1 MGIKALLES
10 VLKALAMSKDTSIN
24 PGVGLVVPRLR
35 DGQSLCRDYGSKPL
49 PGRAMVTRPFE
60 YEAVMSRIG
69 RSAAEIEWRSGR
81 RSQPLR
87 T

>member
-35 DGQSLCRDYGSKPL
+35 DGQSLCHYGNKPL

-60 YEAVMSRIG
+60 YEGLRSRIG
-69 RSAAEIEWRSGR
+69 RSTAEREWRSGR